1 MPTRREVPTVI
12 DGGSQSNGNR
22 RSHTRQRCQALAP
35 FVLPA
40 DFIKLTVDCDY
51 ARIQHLEF
59 GDERLE
65 VFRCQ
70 FR

>member
-12 DGGSQSNGNR
+12 DGGNQSSGNH

-35 FVLPA
+35 FVFPA
-40 DFIKLTVDCDY
+40 DFNKLTVDCDN
-51 ARIQHLEF
+51 ARVQKLEF
-59 GDERLE
+59 GDERFG
-65 VFRCQ
+65 VFRRQ